1 MRNVLIEKRLEIAA
15 IIAALATVPVTI
27 LQTQNY
33 DSGWLLLADWMIWG
47 VFAAEYAFLMATS
60 DNRLHTTRKHWLSVT
75 IIIVSFPLLPAL
87 FAATRLARLL
97 RLVRLVRLV
106 LVAERGAKAIKAI
119 VRQHEFIYILSIT
132 AFLVVVAAGVMAVVE
147 PQDGG
152 FWTGLWWAIVTA
164 TTVGYGDITPET
176 VPGRVVAVLLMI
188 AGIGL
193 VATLAA
199 SLASYFVSGPEQ
211 EQSAELD
218 EIRERLERIERLLLE
233 QQEART
239 AARAPELADDD

>member
-1 MRNVLIEKRLEIAA
+1 
-15 IIAALATVPVTI
+15 
-27 LQTQNY
+27 
-33 DSGWLLLADWMIWG
+33 
-47 VFAAEYAFLMATS
+47 
-60 DNRLHTTRKHWLSVT
+60 VT
-75 IIIVSFPLLPAL
+75 IIIMSFPLLPAL

-97 RLVRLVRLV
+97 RLVRLVRLL
-106 LVAERGAKAIKAI
+106 LVADRGAKAIRAI
-119 VRQHEFIYILSIT
+119 LTQHEFVYIVTIT
-132 AFLVVVAAGVMAVVE
+132 AFLVAVAAGIMAVVE

-176 VPGRVVAVLLMI
+176 VPGRIVAILLMI

-199 SLASYFVSGPEQ
+199 SLASYFVSGPEK

-233 QQEART
+233 QQEARNS
-239 AARAPELADDD
+239 ARASELADDD